1 MERIIIKNLEE
12 LDKLTKEIAENIKGN
27 EIILLE
33 GDLGAGKTTFTKYLL
48 KNLGVD
54 EDITSPTFTV
64 MNQYE
69 SPNFDIYHIDM
80 YRVNDI
86 DVSDLIGNG
95 LIIIEWPK
103 FEVRCDDCKIIKIK
117 IEPLEDDS
125 RIFEISQSD
134 CL

>member
-1 MERIIIKNLEE
+1 MERIIVKNLEE
-12 LDKLTKEIAENIKGN
+12 LDKLTKEIAKNLKGN

-54 EDITSPTFTV
+54 EHITSPTFTI

-80 YRVNDI
+80 YRVNGIDI
-86 DVSDLIGNG
+86 SDLIGKG
-95 LIIIEWPK
+95 LIIIEWSK
-103 FEVRCDDCKIIKIK
+103 FEVRCDGCKVIKIN
-117 IEPLEDDS
+117 IETLEDDS
-125 RIFEISQSD
+125 RIFEVNQ
-134 CL
+134 

>member
-1 MERIIIKNLEE
+1 MERIIVKNLEE
-12 LDKLTKEIAENIKGN
+12 LDKLTKEIAKNLKGN

-80 YRVNDI
+80 YRVNGIDI
-86 DVSDLIGNG
+86 SDLIGNG

-103 FEVRCDDCKIIKIK
+103 IGIRCDDCKIIKIK

-125 RIFEISQSD
+125 RIFEINQ
-134 CL
+134 

>member
-12 LDKLTKEIAENIKGN
+12 LDKLTKEIAKNLKGN

-69 SPNFDIYHIDM
+69 SSNFDIYHIDM

-86 DVSDLIGNG
+86 DISELIGNG
-95 LIIIEWPK
+95 LIIFEWPK
-103 FEVRCDDCKIIKIK
+103 SEIRCDNCKVIKIK

-125 RIFEISQSD
+125 RIFEINQW
-134 CL
+134 

>member
-1 MERIIIKNLEE
+1 MEKIIIKSLEE
-12 LDKLTKEIAENIKGN
+12 LDKLTKEIAKNLKGN
-27 EIILLE
+27 EIILLK

-54 EDITSPTFTV
+54 EDVTSPTFTV

-86 DVSDLIGNG
+86 DISDLIGNG

-103 FEVRCDDCKIIKIK
+103 IEIGCDDCKVIKIK

-125 RIFEISQSD
+125 RIFEINQ
-134 CL
+134 

>member
-12 LDKLTKEIAENIKGN
+12 LDKLTKEIAKNLKGN

-54 EDITSPTFTV
+54 EHITSPTFTI

-80 YRVNDI
+80 YRVNGIDI
-86 DVSDLIGNG
+86 SDLIGKG
-95 LIIIEWPK
+95 LIIIEWSK
-103 FEVRCDDCKIIKIK
+103 FEVRCDGCKVIKIN
-117 IEPLEDDS
+117 IETLEDDS
-125 RIFEISQSD
+125 RIFEVNQ
-134 CL
+134 

>member
-1 MERIIIKNLEE
+1 
-12 LDKLTKEIAENIKGN
+12 
-27 EIILLE
+27 
-33 GDLGAGKTTFTKYLL
+33 
-48 KNLGVD
+48 
-54 EDITSPTFTV
+54 

-86 DVSDLIGNG
+86 DISDLIDNG

-103 FEVRCDDCKIIKIK
+103 IEIRCDDCKVIKIK

-125 RIFEISQSD
+125 RIFEINQ
-134 CL
+134 

>member
-12 LDKLTKEIAENIKGN
+12 LDKLTKEIAKNLKGN

-80 YRVNDI
+80 YRVNGIDI
-86 DVSDLIGNG
+86 SDLIGNG

-103 FEVRCDDCKIIKIK
+103 IEIRCDDCKIIKIK

-125 RIFEISQSD
+125 RIFEINQ
-134 CL
+134 

>member
-1 MERIIIKNLEE
+1 MERIIVKNLEE
-12 LDKLTKEIAENIKGN
+12 LDKLTKEIAKNLKGN

-54 EDITSPTFTV
+54 EHITSPTFTI

-86 DVSDLIGNG
+86 DISDLIGNG

-103 FEVRCDDCKIIKIK
+103 SEIRCDDCKVIKIN

-125 RIFEISQSD
+125 RIFEINQ
-134 CL
+134 

>member
-1 MERIIIKNLEE
+1 MGRIIMKNLEE
-12 LDKLTKEIAENIKGN
+12 LDKLTKEIVKNLKGN

-86 DVSDLIGNG
+86 DISDLIGNG

-103 FEVRCDDCKIIKIK
+103 IEIRYNDRKVIKIK
-117 IEPLEDDS
+117 IELLEDDA
-125 RIFEISQSD
+125 RIFEINK
-134 CL
+134 